1 MCIARA
7 ASCQGTP
14 DTLVS
19 QDLSYGEGG
28 VLETGDSVVM
38 KYSVF
43 MSVCL
48 SVGVYSPCS
57 ILSGHSRH
65 PRLTGPVV
73 WGGWGAGDW

>member
-28 VLETGDSVVM
+28 VLETGDSVEM
-38 KYSVF
+38 KYSAWLFDGTTLGAVSENVF
-43 MSVCL
+43 T
-48 SVGVYSPCS
+48 
-57 ILSGHSRH
+57 IE
-65 PRLTGPVV
+65 PR
-73 WGGWGAGDW
+73 